1 MDSILLFINN
11 GRLKTIDDLKMTE
24 QRLLNFKALQATM
37 KRGLW
42 NIKEVK
48 IENTPQGHQNSCV
61 LANQTNRNDL
71 HIGE

>member
-1 MDSILLFINN
+1 
-11 GRLKTIDDLKMTE
+11 MTE